1 MLGGGAVAED
11 GGVAAAGAGG
21 GGLALELGVGAGLTD
36 EFVEGGGGGLEEF
49 PVDTAVSPT
58 LYTGL

>member
-1 MLGGGAVAED
+1 MLGGGALAED
-11 GGVAAAGAGG
+11 GGVAAAGEGG
-21 GGLALELGVGAGLTD
+21 GGLAGVGAGLTD
-36 EFVEGGGGGLEEF
+36 EFVEVGGGGLEEF

>member
-21 GGLALELGVGAGLTD
+21 GGLAGLGAGLTD
-36 EFVEGGGGGLEEF
+36 EFVEVGGGGGLEEF